1 MVFRSSPISWIRSTL
16 MHLLGPEST
25 GEGFVSLNCN
35 EPASEGPAQTAG
47 GQSPEDRP
55 APLFAPEPAAPT
67 LLLVLL
73 TPASRHVCSSLWPHI
88 SSGIAA
94 AHALTCNPGSLPTW
108 RMQAPLAA
116 WRLRERTSA
125 PSAPTPLCFSTQLI
139 LFFYDDHALQGEG
152 DAEVCW
158 ELWEVAVPSL

>member
-16 MHLLGPEST
+16 MHLLRPEST
-25 GEGFVSLNCN
+25 GEGFVPLNCN

-55 APLFAPEPAAPT
+55 APLFAPEPSAPT

-116 WRLRERTSA
+116 WRPPGKDQCSLCTDTPMFFHTTNFVLLR
-125 PSAPTPLCFSTQLI
+125 
-139 LFFYDDHALQGEG
+139 
-152 DAEVCW
+152 
-158 ELWEVAVPSL
+158 